1 MLPLDDAKIADL
13 LVETKLITKEKL
25 AIAQEL
31 SKKVEISLYEA
42 LLQKS
47 LIDDV
52 KYGKVLADYYKLP
65 FINLIEI
72 EIPEGVLF
80 TIPEEV
86 ARKNEAV
93 VFGVDNECV
102 KIATPRPG
110 PGIEMLKANLEKK
123 VRKKIQLYYV
133 TYRDLGNAL
142 STYKKNLQYTFEKL
156 LKQGEITTP
165 FGVERDP
172 PVEKIVDFMIET
184 AYQEKASDIHIEP
197 QDKVSLVRF
206 RIDGILS
213 DVIQIPES
221 IHDRII
227 TRIKVMSGLRT
238 DEHQSAQ
245 DGKIHKI
252 INKEDVDLRIS
263 ITPIVDGEKVVIRI
277 LASSARNFT
286 LTDLGMNERDLGRVK
301 KAFSKTY
308 GMILSTGPT
317 GSGKT
322 TSIYAILKILNSR
335 EKNITSIEDPVE
347 YRIKGANQIQVN
359 TKTNLTFAN
368 GLRSILRQ
376 DPDHVFVG
384 EIRDNETAGIAVNAA
399 LTGHLVLSTLH
410 TNNASTAI
418 PRLIDMKVEPFL
430 VSSTVNVV

>member
-156 LKQGEITTP
+156 LKQE
-165 FGVERDP
+165 
-172 PVEKIVDFMIET
+172 
-184 AYQEKASDIHIEP
+184 
-197 QDKVSLVRF
+197 
-206 RIDGILS
+206 
-213 DVIQIPES
+213 
-221 IHDRII
+221 
-227 TRIKVMSGLRT
+227 GLCR
-238 DEHQSAQ
+238 
-245 DGKIHKI
+245 
-252 INKEDVDLRIS
+252 
-263 ITPIVDGEKVVIRI
+263 
-277 LASSARNFT
+277 
-286 LTDLGMNERDLGRVK
+286 
-301 KAFSKTY
+301 
-308 GMILSTGPT
+308 
-317 GSGKT
+317 
-322 TSIYAILKILNSR
+322 
-335 EKNITSIEDPVE
+335 
-347 YRIKGANQIQVN
+347 
-359 TKTNLTFAN
+359 
-368 GLRSILRQ
+368 
-376 DPDHVFVG
+376 
-384 EIRDNETAGIAVNAA
+384 
-399 LTGHLVLSTLH
+399 
-410 TNNASTAI
+410 
-418 PRLIDMKVEPFL
+418 
-430 VSSTVNVV
+430 